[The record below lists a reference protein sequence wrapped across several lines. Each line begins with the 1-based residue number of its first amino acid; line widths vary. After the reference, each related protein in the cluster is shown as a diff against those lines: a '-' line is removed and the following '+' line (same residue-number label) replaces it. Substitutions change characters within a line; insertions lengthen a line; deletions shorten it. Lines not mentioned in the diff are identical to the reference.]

1 MSRISTICFAT
12 WNALLMPLVRTQP
25 DILSGALNS
34 HLRPRSKGSQQK
46 NLTISAPESVGELL
60 E

>member
-1 MSRISTICFAT
+1 MSRMSTICFPA

-25 DILSGALNS
+25 DILSGALNLR
-34 HLRPRSKGSQQK
+34 LRPRSKGSQLK
-46 NLTISAPESVGELL
+46 NLRFKVPKSVGELL